1 MSSIHLQVYMP
12 RCTSSINDQPDNT
25 AAMSEMI
32 CSGCLTL
39 LYYTRGAA
47 NIRCSRCRVVNSTRS
62 GQHLQI
68 ALTTASSID
77 ARN

>member
-1 MSSIHLQVYMP
+1 MP